1 MIFFVEETDVCR
13 VFRDSETWWTT
24 TVGSAPICSQTV
36 TRLTPYGFNSSRYEA
51 KTLDCLFECAL
62 SEVSPLRVNQ
72 EVPTA
77 PPAILLSATVVVLI
91 FTDQKNAVRGE
102 TVGHSRSVDPHAC
115 PVLATVCHILHL
127 RSFNFSPTTPLCTLT
142 ATGHSISPA
151 AITDLLRQGGL
162 AFYLVTNTT
171 IPPIHQK
178 ALRATGA
185 STLLAQG
192 AKYSTIK
199 LTGQAFLRTLS
210 SS

>member
-51 KTLDCLFECAL
+51 KTLDRLFECAL

-77 PPAILLSATVVVLI
+77 PPAILLSATFVVLI

-102 TVGHSRSVDPHAC
+102 TVGHGRSGDPHAC
-115 PVLATVCHILHL
+115 PVLATVRHIPFLPFPRQPPHFAH
-127 RSFNFSPTTPLCTLT
+127 SPQQVAPSPQQPSPTYS
-142 ATGHSISPA
+142 AKEAWH
-151 AITDLLRQGGL
+151 
-162 AFYLVTNTT
+162 
-171 IPPIHQK
+171 
-178 ALRATGA
+178 
-185 STLLAQG
+185 STLSPTLHYRLSIRRPYGPLA
-192 AKYSTIK
+192 
-199 LTGQAFLRTLS
+199 LPHC
-210 SS
+210 